1 MDVKLIN
8 IINKLCRY
16 TYFHCKLVDV
26 YRTEGNAYR
35 VIYRNIRVK
44 YDGGIVRLSNIV
56 FPVVKGIE
64 SDNLP
69 PDNFF
74 TIHINCLSEAIVC
87 EDKTGKF
94 FYMDLEE

>member
-1 MDVKLIN
+1 M
-8 IINKLCRY
+8 
-16 TYFHCKLVDV
+16 
-26 YRTEGNAYR
+26 
-35 VIYRNIRVK
+35 
-44 YDGGIVRLSNIV
+44 RLSNIV

-64 SDNLP
+64 SDNIP

-87 EDKTGKF
+87 KDKTGKF

>member
-1 MDVKLIN
+1 MGVKLIN

-16 TYFHCKLVDV
+16 SYSRCKLVDV
-26 YRTEGNAYR
+26 YRTGDNAYR
-35 VIYRNIRVK
+35 VIYKNIRVK
-44 YDGGIVRLSNIV
+44 YDRGIIRLSNIV

-64 SDNLP
+64 SDNMP

-74 TIHINCLSEAIVC
+74 TIHVNCLSEAIVC

-94 FYMDLEE
+94 FYMDFGG